1 MSERERTR
9 ASESERK
16 QARERASTR
25 ESESESEQ
33 GSKSKGEHFEFRMSK
48 IGIYTNFIEKEEGKK
63 KREER
68 KGGKGRSELDVLL
81 ASCVRIAT

>member
-25 ESESESEQ
+25 ESKSGSEQ
-33 GSKSKGEHFEFRMSK
+33 GSKSNGEHFEFRMSK

-63 KREER
+63 E
-68 KGGKGRSELDVLL
+68 KGGKERRTGK
-81 ASCVRIAT
+81 VRVRYFIGVVR